1 MLQLTQESCHIL
13 DRCAYCFLY
22 YEFSHVEL
30 RPPPADNQQETVSIK
45 IRKVQ
50 GEVMVVSEESG
61 VREEFGSTDTDEY
74 KID

>member
-1 MLQLTQESCHIL
+1 M
-13 DRCAYCFLY
+13 
-22 YEFSHVEL
+22 
-30 RPPPADNQQETVSIK
+30 PPPADNQQETVSIK

>member
-1 MLQLTQESCHIL
+1 MDSNHY
-13 DRCAYCFLY
+13 RCEKCDKKVTKAKKIK
-22 YEFSHVEL
+22 SRSKPV
-30 RPPPADNQQETVSIK
+30 PPPADNQQETVSIK

>member
-1 MLQLTQESCHIL
+1 MLIAFFIMSFLMSTK
-13 DRCAYCFLY
+13 CFRKLKT
-22 YEFSHVEL
+22 F
-30 RPPPADNQQETVSIK
+30 
-45 IRKVQ
+45 RKVR